1 MLYHLVV
8 ALCVAAAAAK
18 PGGDKPGGDAKAK
31 CGELAQ
37 AAFACLDAAT
47 AVSDCSSQMTE
58 AKDCFKE
65 CEKEGKGPRDPPPN
79 MNDDGKGPRGP
90 PPMDKDHKG
99 PPPNGKG
106 PGGGPPKEGP
116 PPTDKIDKGPPP
128 EEETEGP
135 PPEEEPAHIH
145 DEGARTMIH
154 TTSAQRVEGEHGQFH
169 HPPPLGH
176 FIGIAAGAGLLA
188 LIVGFLLGRRSRAA
202 PAVITK
208 KAVQPVAPKVL
219 VGKYVDERS
228 PEVKEAAAVLA
239 QAEAIGKPAPYDEC
253 CA

>member
-1 MLYHLVV
+1 MLYRLLV
-8 ALCVAAAAAK
+8 ALCAAAAAAK

-37 AAFACLDAAT
+37 AAFACLDAAS
-47 AVSDCSSQMTE
+47 AVTDCLTQMTE
-58 AKDCFKE
+58 AKECFKE
-65 CEKEGKGPRDPPPN
+65 CEKEGKGPRGQPPN

-99 PPPNGKG
+99 PPPMDGKG

-116 PPTDKIDKGPPP
+116 PPEEGVPPPKEEADGPPP
-128 EEETEGP
+128 EE
-135 PPEEEPAHIH
+135 AHLH

-188 LIVGFLLGRRSRAA
+188 LIIGFLLGRRSR
-202 PAVITK
+202 AVITK

-228 PEVKEAAAVLA
+228 PEVKEAAAVVA

>member
-1 MLYHLVV
+1 
-8 ALCVAAAAAK
+8 
-18 PGGDKPGGDAKAK
+18 
-31 CGELAQ
+31 
-37 AAFACLDAAT
+37 
-47 AVSDCSSQMTE
+47 
-58 AKDCFKE
+58 
-65 CEKEGKGPRDPPPN
+65 
-79 MNDDGKGPRGP
+79 
-90 PPMDKDHKG
+90 
-99 PPPNGKG
+99 
-106 PGGGPPKEGP
+106 
-116 PPTDKIDKGPPP
+116 
-128 EEETEGP
+128 
-135 PPEEEPAHIH
+135 
-145 DEGARTMIH
+145 MIH
-154 TTSAQRVEGEHGQFH
+154 TTTSAQRVEGDHHGP

-228 PEVKEAAAVLA
+228 PEVKEAAAVIA